1 MGDAKNKR
9 DLIAVRAL
17 IDSLERLTGRL
28 MSPNN
33 SVNQAAALPKER
45 QEVISRSRLA
55 ILRRHFKRTCRRL
68 RPVKLNQKL
77 PFQFRFI
84 WKRDV
89 NSVLE
94 LCSVDVSIPS
104 KIKKITW

>member
-45 QEVISRSRLA
+45 QEIIFLHLRIINICGICAAFPRLSC
-55 ILRRHFKRTCRRL
+55 RKRNIPNHSFETGQEE
-68 RPVKLNQKL
+68 VKTVDLSLLLLTQYTSS
-77 PFQFRFI
+77 
-84 WKRDV
+84 
-89 NSVLE
+89 SV
-94 LCSVDVSIPS
+94 
-104 KIKKITW
+104 